1 MDQVKLMGNI
11 MNKAWGIDQIFCN
24 LTPLRLEKCAYV
36 VPIFSLILA
45 SGLDA
50 WDLSNPNMFTWWLGG
65 SRIVYLNLSIV
76 QATADFFVW
85 GCFKLTTHDRKGEK
99 KDTHTRYGW
108 YHWVA
113 QNGIVVVLKWPKHL
127 TILVALSIYFVII
140 TIGHFEGTV

>member
-50 WDLSNPNMFTWWLGG
+50 
-65 SRIVYLNLSIV
+65 
-76 QATADFFVW
+76 
-85 GCFKLTTHDRKGEK
+85 
-99 KDTHTRYGW
+99 
-108 YHWVA
+108 
-113 QNGIVVVLKWPKHL
+113 
-127 TILVALSIYFVII
+127 
-140 TIGHFEGTV
+140 

>member
-50 WDLSNPNMFTWWLGG
+50 WDLSNPNMFIGDLVDPEL
-65 SRIVYLNLSIV
+65 RISIC
-76 QATADFFVW
+76 Q
-85 GCFKLTTHDRKGEK
+85 
-99 KDTHTRYGW
+99 
-108 YHWVA
+108 
-113 QNGIVVVLKWPKHL
+113 
-127 TILVALSIYFVII
+127 
-140 TIGHFEGTV
+140 